1 MQTENKMGTMPVV
14 KLIFNM
20 SLPIM
25 FSMLI
30 MALYNIV
37 DSIFVGKI
45 GEEALTAVS
54 LAFPIQNLMISFGIG
69 TSVGVNALLSMRLGQ
84 KNQED
89 VNKAAMNGVF
99 LALVTWAVF
108 AVSGT
113 AIAKSYLASQTENQ
127 QIIKYAE
134 DYLSIIL
141 VLGFGSF
148 LGCMSDR
155 LLQSTGRTFLSMI
168 SQICGA
174 VFNIVFDP
182 LLIFGI
188 GPFPEMGIKGAALA
202 TVAGQIFGIF
212 VSMGLNI
219 TKNHDI
225 QFKLKNIIPCGR
237 IIKDIYKVAIP
248 AILMSSIMSVV
259 TYFLNLILSGT
270 PNGGDTAIAVY
281 GVYFKL
287 NSFIFM
293 PVFGL
298 NSGII
303 PIIAYNYGAQHH
315 RRITNTIRG
324 ALCIAVCIM
333 TFGVVLFESIPG
345 LLFDMFSAS
354 AEMRRMGAVALRV
367 IAPSFIG
374 AALAITMSSVFQAFG
389 SAVYSMIVSFARQ
402 IVVFLPAAYFL
413 SLTGNV
419 DNVWWCFIIAEF
431 MSVGMSL
438 FFMKRIYDK
447 KIKPIPVEEGEP
459 KTILHN

>member
-1 MQTENKMGTMPVV
+1 MHTENKMGTMPVI

-30 MALYNIV
+30 MALYNVV

-89 VNKAAMNGVF
+89 VNRAAMNGIF

-127 QIIKYAE
+127 QIIQYAE

-174 VFNIVFDP
+174 VFNLTFDP

-202 TVAGQIFGIF
+202 TVLGQIFGIF
-212 VSMGLNI
+212 VSLGLNI
-219 TKNHDI
+219 KKNHDI

-298 NSGII
+298 NNGII

-324 ALCIAVCIM
+324 ALCIALCIM
-333 TFGVVLFESIPG
+333 TFGVVLFETIPG
-345 LLFDMFSAS
+345 KLFDMFSAS
-354 AEMRRMGAVALRV
+354 DEMRRMGIVALRI

-374 AALAITMSSVFQAFG
+374 AALAITMGSVFQAFG
-389 SAVYSMIVSFARQ
+389 NAVYSMIVSFARQ

-413 SLTGNV
+413 SLSGNV

-438 FFMKRIYDK
+438 FFMRRIYVK
-447 KIKPIPVEEGEP
+447 KIRDIPM
-459 KTILHN
+459 

>member
-1 MQTENKMGTMPVV
+1 MQTENKMGTMPVI

-25 FSMLI
+25 FSMLL
-30 MALYNIV
+30 MALYNVV

-54 LAFPIQNLMISFGIG
+54 LAFPIQNLMVAFGIG

-89 VNKAAMNGVF
+89 VNKAAMNGV
-99 LALVTWAVF
+99 LLGIITWLVF
-108 AVSGT
+108 AVVGSACMGP
-113 AIAKSYLASQTENQ
+113 YLRSQTENEEIVKLGEQ
-127 QIIKYAE
+127 
-134 DYLSIIL
+134 YLGIIL
-141 VLGFGSF
+141 IIGVGPF
-148 LGCMSDR
+148 LGAMFDR
-155 LLQSTGRTFLSMI
+155 LLQATGRTFLSMI
-168 SQICGA
+168 SQIVGS

-188 GPFPEMGIKGAALA
+188 GPFPEMGIAGAALA
-202 TVAGQIFGIF
+202 TVLGQIAGMI
-212 VSMGLNI
+212 VSITLNAK
-219 TKNHDI
+219 KNPDI
-225 QFKLKNIIPCGR
+225 QFHFKNIKPDGR
-237 IIKDIYKVAIP
+237 IIAAIYKVAVP
-248 AILMSSIMSVV
+248 SIIMTSITSII
-259 TYFLNLILSGT
+259 TYFMNLILGST

-298 NSGII
+298 CNGIV

-324 ALCIAVCIM
+324 ALIIAVTIM
-333 TFGVVLFESIPG
+333 AVGIVLFETIPG
-345 LLFDMFSAS
+345 QLFDMFSAS
-354 AEMRRMGAVALRV
+354 GEMRRMGIVALRL

-374 AALAITMSSVFQAFG
+374 AAFAITLSSVFQAFG
-389 SAVYSMIVSFARQ
+389 SAVYSMLVSFSRQ
-402 IVVFLPAAYFL
+402 IIVFLPAAFL
-413 SLTGNV
+413 LSRTGNV

-431 MSVGMSL
+431 MSVAMSL
-438 FFMKRIYDK
+438 FFMRRIYVK
-447 KIKPIPVEEGEP
+447 KIRDIPMDEN
-459 KTILHN
+459 K